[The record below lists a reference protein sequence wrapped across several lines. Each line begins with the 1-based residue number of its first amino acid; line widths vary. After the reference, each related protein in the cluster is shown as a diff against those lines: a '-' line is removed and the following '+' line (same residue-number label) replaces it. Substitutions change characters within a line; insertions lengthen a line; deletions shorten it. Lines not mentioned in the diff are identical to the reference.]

1 MPGRLRP
8 WRIRPR
14 SSNLG
19 GQVLIPNAQ
28 QEESESQLRHRA
40 GGDRLIALISSHFLN
55 LPPEEVDQ
63 GVQEALTLLRE
74 FCQAEGAFIRLLS
87 ADSRY
92 FLQEAQFFSGLP
104 GSNSELLPRIEVDE
118 IPWVAAKLRR
128 LETIEIPT
136 VADLPP
142 EAEVERGFLNTL
154 GIRSALAAPIL
165 FGGALFGWIG
175 LNQYSREVE
184 WSPETATLLRI
195 IGGMAANAI
204 IRRRSHESLVR
215 SEVQYHATIEGI
227 DDPLY
232 VVGPDLR
239 LLLTNSAFRHAH
251 REWQGEKEPAF
262 ADGEILGREAPHV
275 FPFGGDLDR
284 QEYAWVFS
292 TGQALESLA
301 HLWRGS
307 REGIFRVKKIPIM
320 EREQVS
326 QVITM
331 IEDVTSRTRSE
342 QALRESE
349 EQART
354 ILESSPDSILL
365 VGLNGEIR
373 LANKQ
378 AAALHGYAS
387 SHAMVGMPVGELA
400 TPEESARIHQ
410 EFLRLVGALHDPS
423 GRSASLEVI
432 LARTDGTTL
441 PGELKLSLIRDAL
454 GAPRALLGIAR
465 DISERKRAEEQLQ
478 SISRRLLEAQ
488 EGERRIIARELH
500 DQIGQ
505 ALLAVKLTLQ
515 NLPALKQPE
524 EERILLKES
533 IITIDHAIEKVR
545 SLSLEL
551 RPSALDDLGLVECL
565 RGSLDR
571 LARRAGFKAQFLA
584 EPGEIVLPSELETVC
599 FRVAQESLTNVVRH
613 ATAQEVTVELRWHGD
628 SLFLSVRDD
637 GCGFDLDHAMEAGM
651 RGESLGLVGMQERV
665 LLVHGKLTIHTSPGH
680 GAEVQAVF
688 PMGKGN
694 HRKRKE

>member
-1 MPGRLRP
+1 
-8 WRIRPR
+8 
-14 SSNLG
+14 
-19 GQVLIPNAQ
+19 LIPNDQ
-28 QEESESQLRHRA
+28 HEGSESQLRHRNS
-40 GGDRLIALISSHFLN
+40 GDRLIARISSHFLN
-55 LPPEEVDQ
+55 LPPEGVDQ

-92 FLQEAQFFSGLP
+92 FLLESQYFSGPPGAKHEMLP
-104 GSNSELLPRIEVDE
+104 LIEVDE

-128 LETIEIPT
+128 REAIEIPNT
-136 VADLPP
+136 AVLPP
-142 EAEVERGFLNTL
+142 EAEGERRIMDFL
-154 GIRSALAAPIL
+154 GIRSSLAAPIL

-184 WSPETATLLRI
+184 WSPEMATLLRI
-195 IGGMAANAI
+195 IGGMAASAI
-204 IRRRSHESLVR
+204 IRRRSHQSLVR

-227 DDPLY
+227 DDPLH

-239 LLLTNSAFRHAH
+239 LLLANSAFRHAH
-251 REWQGEKEPAF
+251 REWQGEEDPTI
-262 ADGEILGREAPHV
+262 ADAEILGREAPHV
-275 FPFGGDLDR
+275 FPFGGDLRR

-292 TGQALESLA
+292 TGQVQESLT

-320 EREQVS
+320 ERDQVS

-354 ILESSPDSILL
+354 ILESSPDAILL

-378 AAALHGYAS
+378 AAELHGFAS
-387 SHAMVGMPVGELA
+387 SHAMVGMPVGELV

-410 EFLRLVGALHDPS
+410 EFLRLMGALHDPS
-423 GRSASLEVI
+423 GRPASLEVI

-515 NLPALKQPE
+515 NLPALEHRE

-551 RPSALDDLGLVECL
+551 RPTALDDLGLVECL

-571 LARRAGFKAQFLA
+571 LARHAGFKAKFLA

-599 FRVAQESLTNVVRH
+599 FRVAQESLTNIVRH
-613 ATAQEVTVELRWHGD
+613 ATAQEVVVELRRQGD
-628 SLFLSVRDD
+628 ILFLSVRDD

-665 LLVHGKLTIHTSPGH
+665 LLVHGKLTIHTSPGQ
-680 GAEVQAVF
+680 GAEVRAVF
-688 PMGKGN
+688 PLGKEN
-694 HRKRKE
+694 HRKRKK